1 MPEILNECLG
11 IKKKIMLKKLKKN
24 PKSQM
29 NLCTSSKKTLGYG
42 KKKLNKDKYKVET

>member
-1 MPEILNECLG
+1 MPGYKEKDHVKK
-11 IKKKIMLKKLKKN
+11 IKKT